1 MPKSL
6 KFVPVP
12 NKGGSCTTY
21 SLGLISGM
29 VWCEVDIKEVLR
41 YGGKILKADFAI
53 LFSKKIENVLCPV
66 VK

>member
-1 MPKSL
+1 L

-12 NKGGSCTTY
+12 NKSSNNTTY

-41 YGGKILKADFAI
+41 YSGKILKADFAI
-53 LFSKKIENVLCPV
+53 LFPKKIENVL
-66 VK
+66 